1 MMRSLAACAAA
12 FAICAAAHGQVFP
25 RPVVRTAPQPAG
37 VIRPVSLPITGSL
50 TPPSPTSPIA
60 PFPRRSFNM
69 FPGLT
74 PWAGGFG
81 YGGLYPYYYDDPYY
95 YQPTVAAPVPAP
107 QPVTNVTNLIVTP
120 PEQPPELRARLNLNV
135 PPNAKVL
142 LNGKEVDT
150 ATRPLVLESPVLKD
164 GQQYMF
170 DVKVSWREGDKTE
183 ERARAVAVDAGES
196 KTLTYLATR

>member
-1 MMRSLAACAAA
+1 MMRSLAASAAA
-12 FAICAAAHGQVFP
+12 LAIGAAAHGQVFP
-25 RPVVRTAPQPAG
+25 RPATHIPPQPAG

-50 TPPSPTSPIA
+50 TPPSPTSPIT
-60 PFPRRSFNM
+60 PFPRRSTNL

-74 PWAGGFG
+74 PWAGGFS

-95 YQPTVAAPVPAP
+95 YQPAVAAPVPPP
-107 QPVTNVTNLIVTP
+107 QPVTNVTNLIVTT

-142 LNGKEVDT
+142 LAGKDVDT
-150 ATRPLVLESPVLKD
+150 AAQPLVLESPVLKE
-164 GQQYMF
+164 GQKYTF

-183 ERARAVAVDAGES
+183 ERARVVAVDAGES
-196 KTLTYLATR
+196 KTLTYLTVK